1 MGCNDEAWAVFWCSL
16 LSPLLLEEIPHG
28 KRERYFHQ
36 LSREEHL
43 LPNGKRRRLSVRT
56 LRRKWRQL
64 QKDGVPGLYRRRR
77 SDRGKPRRRYA
88 DLLARAVELKKEQ
101 PRRSDQVI
109 NRILQ
114 KEFGR
119 PVPRSTLYRHL
130 RREGATRRKLGVS
143 SEKVRCRWSR
153 DEPGTLWVGD
163 FEHGPLVMHQGR
175 SIKTHLSGWID
186 CHSRYVVEARYYV
199 REDLDILVDSL
210 LRAWGNHGASRELY
224 VDNAKIYHANALK
237 LACAQLNI
245 KLLHRPPRD
254 PAPGGLIERFFQT
267 CQSQLEAEV
276 RAGAVLTLDQLNQVL
291 AAWLQTAYHRQV
303 HSQTGQTP
311 HDRYGQDTRLVRQVD
326 LAAVLSFFH
335 QRESRKVDEDFS
347 DVRIDGLFFA
357 VDPRLRGDRVI
368 VQFDPFSKLGE
379 VQLYSP
385 TGTYLGIGRRYQR
398 EAGSHQ
404 QPQGRKSSAEPVTPH
419 YLDALRADHEA
430 LQQQQRSGID
440 YHSARQRNVWSLAGF
455 AGTLARLLGRKGGV
469 STFNA
474 QEMEILATFH
484 SRHDRVTESL
494 LKQAFLQAESPTIP
508 QILFHLQSLLHE
520 RNT

>member
-1 MGCNDEAWAVFWCSL
+1 MSCNDEAWAVFWCSL
-16 LSPLLLEEIPHG
+16 LSPLLLEEIPYG

-36 LSREEHL
+36 LSREERL
-43 LPNGKRRRLSVRT
+43 LPNGRRRCLSVRT

-77 SDRGKPRRRYA
+77 SDRGKPRSRYA
-88 DLLARAVELKKEQ
+88 DLLARAVELKNEQ

-119 PVPRSTLYRHL
+119 QVPRSKLYRHL

-163 FEHGPLVMHQGR
+163 FEHGPLVMHQVPFDQDPPLGLDRLSQPLRGR
-175 SIKTHLSGWID
+175 GP
-186 CHSRYVVEARYYV
+186 
-199 REDLDILVDSL
+199 L
-210 LRAWGNHGASRELY
+210 LRSRGPRHPRRLAAARLGQPRGQPRTLRRQRQ
-224 VDNAKIYHANALK
+224 DHANALK

-267 CQSQLEAEV
+267 CQGQLEAEV
-276 RAGAVLTLDQLNQVL
+276 RASNVLTLDQLNQVL

-311 HDRYGQDTRLVRQVD
+311 HDRYSQDTRIVRQVD
-326 LAAVLSFFH
+326 LGTVLSFFH
-335 QRESRKVDEDFS
+335 QRMLRKVDEDSS

-385 TGTYLGIGRRYQR
+385 SGIHLGLGRRYQR
-398 EAGSHQ
+398 EPRNHQ
-404 QPQGRKSSAEPVTPH
+404 QPQGQKSSAEPVTPH
-419 YLDALRADHEA
+419 YLDAVRSDHEA
-430 LQQQQRSGID
+430 LHWLARKNPARVSFCARRMAGPPTPEALCGPKEQEERIPRARNGSSKIDAGDWRSGIHFLD
-440 YHSARQRNVWSLAGF
+440 SWNRCELSC
-455 AGTLARLLGRKGGV
+455 GGLPP
-469 STFNA
+469 A
-474 QEMEILATFH
+474 
-484 SRHDRVTESL
+484 
-494 LKQAFLQAESPTIP
+494 
-508 QILFHLQSLLHE
+508 
-520 RNT
+520 